1 MHSSLLLLHILGAT
15 IWTGG
20 HLILAL
26 SVLPAA
32 LHNTDVEAIRTFE
45 GRFERI
51 GIPALIVQVV
61 TGVLLVLRYF
71 PEGHGLM
78 QWDNPIAR
86 LALIK
91 IGLLALT
98 VGLAID
104 ARLRLIPR
112 LGPHNLTALA
122 WHIIP
127 VTVISVLFV
136 YLGLRFR
143 FGGL

>member
-26 SVLPAA
+26 SILPTA
-32 LHNTDVEAIRTFE
+32 LRNADVEAISTFE
-45 GRFERI
+45 GRFERL

-71 PEGHGLM
+71 PEGQGLT

-91 IGLLALT
+91 FGLLALT

-127 VTVISVLFV
+127 VTIISVLFV
-136 YLGLRFR
+136 YVGLRFR

>member
-1 MHSSLLLLHILGAT
+1 MYSTLLFLHILGAS

-32 LHNTDVEAIRTFE
+32 LRTSDVDAIRSFE
-45 GRFERI
+45 NRFERV
-51 GIPALIVQVV
+51 GIPALIIQVV

-71 PEGHGLM
+71 PGGKGLG
-78 QWDNPIAR
+78 QWDLPIAQ
-86 LALIK
+86 LAWIK
-91 IGLLALT
+91 FGLLALT

-104 ARLRLIPR
+104 ARLRIIPQ
-112 LGPHNLTALA
+112 LGPHNLKALA

-136 YLGLRFR
+136 YIGLRFR